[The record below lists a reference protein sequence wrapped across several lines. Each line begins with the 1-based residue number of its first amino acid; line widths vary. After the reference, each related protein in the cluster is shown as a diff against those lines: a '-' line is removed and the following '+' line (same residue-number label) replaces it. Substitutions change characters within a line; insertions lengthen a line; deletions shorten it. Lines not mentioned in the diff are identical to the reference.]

1 MTKSNS
7 ELRRMAAKR
16 LASRL
21 VRDHLGQPVKKPSA
35 EADTAEADTANAE
48 RERTESTQSESGQ
61 PAGVRPAGVRPASSQ
76 AAAPEGDPIICV
88 VHGRQTAR
96 KIVSRA
102 LAGKLDAAVHRYGS
116 CEDALRYTEHYNT
129 FVVYNNFG
137 KRMNGARGVE
147 RIRTAKPGA
156 LIIGVTSVPGFRKE
170 FRAAGANDTVL
181 LSGNE
186 VGELASKI
194 SRFHAGAQSS
204 AGGR

>member
-1 MTKSNS
+1 MTRSNS
-7 ELRRMAAKR
+7 ELRRMAAKG
-16 LASRL
+16 LAGRL
-21 VRDHLGQPVKKPSA
+21 VRDHLGQPGGKTSVETDAVKAESA
-35 EADTAEADTANAE
+35 EM
-48 RERTESTQSESGQ
+48 RT
-61 PAGVRPAGVRPASSQ
+61 
-76 AAAPEGDPIICV
+76 PEGAPLVCV

-102 LAGKLDAAVHRYGS
+102 LASKLDVAVHRYSS

-147 RIRTAKPGA
+147 RIRMAKPGA
-156 LIIGVTSVPGFRKE
+156 LIIGVTSVPGFRHK

-186 VGELASKI
+186 VGELARKI
-194 SRFHAGAQSS
+194 SRFHAGSQTSP
-204 AGGR
+204 GGR

>member
-7 ELRRMAAKR
+7 ELRKMAAKR

-21 VRDHLGQPVKKPSA
+21 VRDHLGESPRKTAGEV
-35 EADTAEADTANAE
+35 DTAKGDAVEPGKAKTATPPE
-48 RERTESTQSESGQ
+48 ESQGGE
-61 PAGVRPAGVRPASSQ
+61 
-76 AAAPEGDPIICV
+76 PIICI

-102 LAGKLDAAVHRYGS
+102 LASKLDAPVHRYSS

-147 RIRTAKPGA
+147 RIRSAKPAA
-156 LIIGVTSVPGFRKE
+156 LIIGVTSVPGFRHK

-186 VGELASKI
+186 VGELATKI
-194 SRFHAGAQSS
+194 SGFHADSQSS
-204 AGGR
+204 PGGR

>member
-7 ELRRMAAKR
+7 ELRKMAAKR

-21 VRDHLGQPVKKPSA
+21 VRDHLGESRGKTSAVTDAAKAKPSNG
-35 EADTAEADTANAE
+35 E
-48 RERTESTQSESGQ
+48 
-61 PAGVRPAGVRPASSQ
+61 
-76 AAAPEGDPIICV
+76 PIVCV

-102 LAGKLDAAVHRYGS
+102 LASKLDAPVHRYSS

-147 RIRTAKPGA
+147 RIRTARPGA
-156 LIIGVTSVPGFRKE
+156 LIIGVTSVPGFRQK
-170 FRAAGANDTVL
+170 FRTSGADDTVL

-194 SRFHAGAQSS
+194 SRFYGDPKSGP
-204 AGGR
+204 GGR